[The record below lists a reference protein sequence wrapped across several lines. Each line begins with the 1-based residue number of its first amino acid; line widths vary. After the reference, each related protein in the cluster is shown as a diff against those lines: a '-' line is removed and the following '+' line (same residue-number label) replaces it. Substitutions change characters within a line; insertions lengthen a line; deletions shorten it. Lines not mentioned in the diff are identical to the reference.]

1 MASFGELGELVE
13 AIGELPRH
21 WWLVALRGVAAIVF
35 GILAFIWP
43 GITLSVLILFFGA
56 YAIVDG
62 ALALYAATRSRGQH
76 VWASVLEGIV
86 GIAAGLIAFF
96 SPGITALALLI
107 VIAVWAIVTGV
118 MEVIAAVELR
128 HVIPNEWFL
137 IISGLLSVVFGILLL
152 VQPGAGALAL
162 VWLIGLYAVVFGI
175 GMLALAWRLRGLLK
189 HMPEVSSRAPQAR
202 PV

>member
-1 MASFGELGELVE
+1 V
-13 AIGELPRH
+13 
-21 WWLVALRGVAAIVF
+21 RGLAAIVF
-35 GILAFIWP
+35 GILPFIWP

-62 ALALYAATRSRGQH
+62 GLGLYAATRSRGQH
-76 VWASVLEGIV
+76 VWASVLEGTV

-96 SPGITALALLI
+96 SPGLTALALLI
-107 VIAVWAIVTGV
+107 VIAVWAILTGV

-128 HVIPNEWFL
+128 HVIPNEWSL
-137 IISGLLSVVFGILLL
+137 IVSGLLSVAFGMLL
-152 VQPGAGALAL
+152 VIQPGAGALAL

-175 GMLALAWRLRGLLK
+175 GMFALAWRLRGLLK